1 MAYINVIS
9 FRCHFTHGIIDMQRE
24 FIRKATPGLP
34 FLFGSLAALAACAL
48 LVLSGVR
55 AGSLL
60 QIGVGAVL
68 ILIVLICFTGF
79 FTVEP
84 NEAKVL
90 QLFGT
95 YKGTVRQQ
103 GLFFAN
109 PFFSKKTITLRAR
122 NFETARLKVNDMH
135 SNPVEI
141 AAIVVWR
148 VIDSAEAL
156 FEVENVETY
165 VVTQSESALR
175 ALASKY
181 PYDAHEEGQVSLSVN
196 PDEVAHELS
205 VQLTERFAKAGVE
218 VIESRVSHLAYAP
231 EIAGVM
237 LQRQQA
243 SAMIAARTKIVEGAV
258 GMVDMALTMVEAR
271 GMAKLDGER
280 RAAMISNLLVVLC
293 GERSTQPV
301 VNTGTIYQ

>member
-1 MAYINVIS
+1 M
-9 FRCHFTHGIIDMQRE
+9 TRE
-24 FIRKATPGLP
+24 FVRKAAPGLP
-34 FLFGSLAALAACAL
+34 VLFSLLAGMVAGGWLIYAGITDRAFALAAAGVVVI
-48 LVLSGVR
+48 LVMLFMS
-55 AGSLL
+55 AGL
-60 QIGVGAVL
+60 
-68 ILIVLICFTGF
+68 

-109 PFFSKKTITLRAR
+109 PFFTKKRITLRAR
-122 NFETARLKVNDMH
+122 NFETTRLKVNDKH

-165 VVTQSESALR
+165 VMTQSESALR
-175 ALASKY
+175 ALATKY
-181 PYDAHEEGQVSLSVN
+181 PYDAHEDGEFSLSVN
-196 PDEVAHELS
+196 PDEIAHELS
-205 VQLTERFAKAGVE
+205 IQLTERFAKAGVE

-258 GMVDMALTMVEAR
+258 GMVDMALTMIDER
-271 GMAKLDGER
+271 GMAKLDPER
-280 RAAMISNLLVVLC
+280 RAAMISNLMVVLC
-293 GERSTQPV
+293 GERGAQPII
-301 VNTGTIYQ
+301 NAGTIYQ

>member
-1 MAYINVIS
+1 M
-9 FRCHFTHGIIDMQRE
+9 TRE
-24 FIRKATPGLP
+24 IVRKAAPGLP
-34 FLFGSLAALAACAL
+34 VLFMLLAGIAAGAWL
-48 LVLSGVR
+48 IYNGITTQTFGFAV
-55 AGSLL
+55 
-60 QIGVGAVL
+60 VGALV
-68 ILIVLICFTGF
+68 ILVMLFMAAGL

-84 NEAKVL
+84 NEAKAL
-90 QLFGT
+90 QLFGS

-109 PFFSKKTITLRAR
+109 PFFTKKRITLRAR
-122 NFETARLKVNDMH
+122 NFETTRLKVNDKH

-165 VVTQSESALR
+165 VMTQSESALR
-175 ALASKY
+175 ALATKY
-181 PYDAHEEGQVSLSVN
+181 PYDAHAEGEVSLSVN
-196 PDEVAHELS
+196 PDEIAHELS
-205 VQLTERFAKAGVE
+205 LQLTERFAKAGVE

-258 GMVDMALTMVEAR
+258 GMVDMALKMVEDR

-293 GERSTQPV
+293 GERSAQPV
-301 VNTGTIYQ
+301 LNTGTIYQ

>member
-1 MAYINVIS
+1 M
-9 FRCHFTHGIIDMQRE
+9 TRE
-24 FIRKATPGLP
+24 FIRRAAPGLP
-34 FLFGSLAALAACAL
+34 VLFALLAASAGGAWLIYAGITNRSFGLALGGAL
-48 LVLSGVR
+48 LILLCLVMC
-55 AGSLL
+55 AGL
-60 QIGVGAVL
+60 
-68 ILIVLICFTGF
+68 

-109 PFFSKKTITLRAR
+109 PFFTKKRITLRAR
-122 NFETARLKVNDMH
+122 NFETTRLKVNDNH

-148 VIDSAEAL
+148 VIDSAEAM

-165 VVTQSESALR
+165 VMTQSESALR

-181 PYDAHEEGQVSLSVN
+181 PYDAHAEGEFSLSVN
-196 PDEVAHELS
+196 PDEIATELS
-205 VQLTERFAKAGVE
+205 IQLTERFAKAGVE

-258 GMVDMALTMVEAR
+258 GMVDMALTMIDQR
-271 GMAKLDGER
+271 GMATLDNER
-280 RAAMISNLLVVLC
+280 RAAMVSNLLVVLC
-293 GERSTQPV
+293 GERSAQPV
-301 VNTGTIYQ
+301 LNTGTIYQ

>member
-1 MAYINVIS
+1 M
-9 FRCHFTHGIIDMQRE
+9 TRE
-24 FIRKATPGLP
+24 FLRKAAPGLP
-34 FLFGSLAALAACAL
+34 VLFFLIAGLAGGAWFIFN
-48 LVLSGVR
+48 GVR
-55 AGSLL
+55 NQSFVSAG
-60 QIGVGAVL
+60 IGALV
-68 ILIVLICFTGF
+68 ILIDLFMFAGL

-109 PFFSKKTITLRAR
+109 PFFTKKRITLRAR
-122 NFETARLKVNDMH
+122 NFETTRLKVNDKH

-165 VVTQSESALR
+165 VMTQSESALR
-175 ALASKY
+175 ALATKY
-181 PYDAHEEGQVSLSVN
+181 PYDAHEEGEVSLSVN
-196 PDEVAHELS
+196 PDEIAQNLS
-205 VQLTERFAKAGVE
+205 IQLTERFAKAGVE

-258 GMVDMALTMVEAR
+258 GMVDMALQMVEAR
-271 GMAKLDGER
+271 GMAKLDGDR

-293 GERSTQPV
+293 GDKNAQPV
-301 VNTGTIYQ
+301 LNTGTIYQ

>member
-1 MAYINVIS
+1 M
-9 FRCHFTHGIIDMQRE
+9 TRE
-24 FIRKATPGLP
+24 FLRKAAPGLP
-34 FLFGSLAALAACAL
+34 VLFILIAALAGGAWLIYNGIASQSF
-48 LVLSGVR
+48 LSAGV
-55 AGSLL
+55 GSL
-60 QIGVGAVL
+60 I
-68 ILIVLICFTGF
+68 ILIDLTMFAGL

-109 PFFSKKTITLRAR
+109 PFFTKKRITLRAR
-122 NFETARLKVNDMH
+122 NFETTRLKVNDKH

-165 VVTQSESALR
+165 VMTQSESALR
-175 ALASKY
+175 ALATKY
-181 PYDAHEEGQVSLSVN
+181 PYDAHEEGEVSLSVN
-196 PDEVAHELS
+196 PDEIAQNLS
-205 VQLTERFAKAGVE
+205 IQLTERFAKAGVE

-258 GMVDMALTMVEAR
+258 GMVDMALQMVEER
-271 GMAKLDGER
+271 GMAKLDGDR

-293 GERSTQPV
+293 GDRNAQPV
-301 VNTGTIYQ
+301 LNTGTIYQ

>member
-1 MAYINVIS
+1 M
-9 FRCHFTHGIIDMQRE
+9 TRE
-24 FIRKATPGLP
+24 FLRKAAPGLP
-34 FLFGSLAALAACAL
+34 VLFAL
-48 LVLSGVR
+48 LAGMAVGGWFIYAGITERSLTTVAIAAGV
-55 AGSLL
+55 
-60 QIGVGAVL
+60 
-68 ILIVLICFTGF
+68 ILICLFLCAGL

-109 PFFSKKTITLRAR
+109 PFFTKKRITLRAR
-122 NFETARLKVNDMH
+122 NFETTRLKVNDKH

-165 VVTQSESALR
+165 VMTQSESALR
-175 ALASKY
+175 ALATKY
-181 PYDAHEEGQVSLSVN
+181 PYDAHAEGEFSLSVN
-196 PDEVAHELS
+196 PDEIATELS
-205 VQLTERFAKAGVE
+205 IQLTERFAKAGVE

-258 GMVDMALTMVEAR
+258 GMVDMALTMIEER
-271 GMAKLDGER
+271 GIAKLDPER
-280 RAAMISNLLVVLC
+280 RASMVSNLLVVLC
-293 GERSTQPV
+293 GESEAQPV
-301 VNTGTIYQ
+301 LNTGTLYN

>member
-1 MAYINVIS
+1 
-9 FRCHFTHGIIDMQRE
+9 MQRE
-24 FIRKATPGLP
+24 FLRKASPGLP
-34 FLFGSLAALAACAL
+34 VLFGSLAAMAAAAWPIVAGVINHSFASAAAGVLVL
-48 LVLSGVR
+48 LVVITML
-55 AGSLL
+55 AGL
-60 QIGVGAVL
+60 
-68 ILIVLICFTGF
+68 

-109 PFFSKKTITLRAR
+109 PFFTKKRITLRAR
-122 NFETARLKVNDMH
+122 NFETTRLKVNDKH

-165 VVTQSESALR
+165 VMTQSESALR
-175 ALASKY
+175 ALATKY
-181 PYDAHEEGQVSLSVN
+181 PYDAHEEGEVSLSVN
-196 PDEVAHELS
+196 PDEIAHELS
-205 VQLTERFAKAGVE
+205 NQLTERFAKAGVE

-258 GMVDMALTMVEAR
+258 GMVDMALQMVEAR
-271 GMAKLDGER
+271 GMARLDDER

-293 GERSTQPV
+293 GERGAQPIM
-301 VNTGTIYQ
+301 NTGTIYQ

>member
-1 MAYINVIS
+1 
-9 FRCHFTHGIIDMQRE
+9 MQRE
-24 FIRKATPGLP
+24 FLRKAASGLP
-34 FLFGSLAALAACAL
+34 VLFGL
-48 LVLSGVR
+48 LGGMLG
-55 AGSLL
+55 G
-60 QIGVGAVL
+60 GA
-68 ILIVLICFTGF
+68 LIVLGIASRSPALAIAGVGLIVLCLFMCIGL

-109 PFFSKKTITLRAR
+109 PFFTKKTITLRAR
-122 NFETARLKVNDMH
+122 NFETARLKVNDKH

-156 FEVENVETY
+156 FEVENVEAY
-165 VVTQSESALR
+165 VTTQSESALR
-175 ALASKY
+175 ALATKY
-181 PYDAHEEGQVSLSVN
+181 PYDAHAEGEVSLSVN
-196 PDEVAHELS
+196 PDEIATELS

-231 EIAGVM
+231 EIASVM

-258 GMVDMALTMVEAR
+258 GMVDMALRMVEER
-271 GMAKLDGER
+271 GMATLDGER

-293 GERSTQPV
+293 AERGAQPV
-301 VNTGTIYQ
+301 LNAGTLYQ

>member
-1 MAYINVIS
+1 M
-9 FRCHFTHGIIDMQRE
+9 TRE
-24 FIRKATPGLP
+24 FIRKAAPGLP
-34 FLFGSLAALAACAL
+34 VLFFLIAGLAGGAWFIYNG
-48 LVLSGVR
+48 VTNQSFLS
-55 AGSLL
+55 A
-60 QIGVGAVL
+60 GVGAL
-68 ILIVLICFTGF
+68 IILVDLMMFAGL

-109 PFFSKKTITLRAR
+109 PFFTKKRITLRAR
-122 NFETARLKVNDMH
+122 NFETTRLKVNDKH

-165 VVTQSESALR
+165 VMTQSESALR
-175 ALASKY
+175 ALATKY
-181 PYDAHEEGQVSLSVN
+181 PYDAHEEGEVSLSVN
-196 PDEVAHELS
+196 PDEIAQNLS
-205 VQLTERFAKAGVE
+205 IQLTERFAKAGVE

-258 GMVDMALTMVEAR
+258 GMVDMALQMVEAR
-271 GMAKLDGER
+271 GMAKLDGDR

-293 GERSTQPV
+293 GDKNAQPV
-301 VNTGTIYQ
+301 LNTGTIYQ

>member
-1 MAYINVIS
+1 M
-9 FRCHFTHGIIDMQRE
+9 TRE
-24 FIRKATPGLP
+24 IIRKVAPGLP
-34 FLFGSLAALAACAL
+34 VLFALLAGLVAGAWLIYSGIVTQSFGS
-48 LVLSGVR
+48 
-55 AGSLL
+55 AGL
-60 QIGVGAVL
+60 GAVL
-68 ILIVLICFTGF
+68 IAVVLFMVAGL

-109 PFFSKKTITLRAR
+109 PFFTKKRITLRAR
-122 NFETARLKVNDMH
+122 NFETTRLKVNDKH

-165 VVTQSESALR
+165 VMTQSESALR
-175 ALASKY
+175 SLATKY
-181 PYDAHEEGQVSLSVN
+181 PYDAHTEGEVSLSVN
-196 PDEVAHELS
+196 PDEIAHELS
-205 VQLTERFAKAGVE
+205 IQLTERFAKAGVE

-258 GMVDMALTMVEAR
+258 GMVDMALQMVEAR
-271 GMAKLDGER
+271 GMAKLDGDR

-293 GERSTQPV
+293 GDRNAQPV

>member
-1 MAYINVIS
+1 M
-9 FRCHFTHGIIDMQRE
+9 TRE
-24 FIRKATPGLP
+24 ILRKAIPGLP
-34 FLFGSLAALAACAL
+34 VTFALLAATAVTGLMIYAGVANRSFGAIAGGVGTL
-48 LVLSGVR
+48 LVILVLF
-55 AGSLL
+55 AGL
-60 QIGVGAVL
+60 
-68 ILIVLICFTGF
+68 

-95 YKGTVRQQ
+95 YTGTIRQQ

-109 PFFSKKTITLRAR
+109 PFFTKKRITLRAR
-122 NFETARLKVNDMH
+122 NFETTRLKVNDNR

-165 VVTQSESALR
+165 VMTQSESALR

-181 PYDAHEEGQVSLSVN
+181 PYDAHEAGEVSLSVN
-196 PDEVAHELS
+196 PDEIAHELS
-205 VQLTERFAKAGVE
+205 NQLTERFAKAGVE

-258 GMVDMALTMVEAR
+258 GMVDMALQMVTER
-271 GMAKLDGER
+271 GMAKLDDER

-293 GERSTQPV
+293 GERGAQPIL
-301 VNTGTIYQ
+301 NAGTIYQ

>member
-1 MAYINVIS
+1 M
-9 FRCHFTHGIIDMQRE
+9 TRE
-24 FIRKATPGLP
+24 FLRKAAPGLP
-34 FLFGSLAALAACAL
+34 VLFLLLAIVVGAGWLIY
-48 LVLSGVR
+48 SGVR
-55 AGSLL
+55 QQSFGFALL
-60 QIGVGAVL
+60 GAAVM
-68 ILIVLICFTGF
+68 LICLFMFAGL

-109 PFFSKKTITLRAR
+109 PFFSKKHITLRAR
-122 NFETARLKVNDMH
+122 NFETTRLKVNDKH

-165 VVTQSESALR
+165 VMTQSESALR
-175 ALASKY
+175 ALATKY
-181 PYDAHEEGQVSLSVN
+181 PYDAHAEGEVSLSAN
-196 PDEVAHELS
+196 PDEIAHELS
-205 VQLTERFAKAGVE
+205 KQLTERFAKAGVE

-258 GMVDMALTMVEAR
+258 GMVDMALQMVEER

-293 GERSTQPV
+293 GERSAQPV
-301 VNTGTIYQ
+301 LNTGTIYQ

>member
-1 MAYINVIS
+1 
-9 FRCHFTHGIIDMQRE
+9 MQRE
-24 FIRKATPGLP
+24 FLRKASPGLP
-34 FLFGSLAALAACAL
+34 VLFGSIAAMAAAAWPIIAGVINHSFASAAAGVLVL
-48 LVLSGVR
+48 LVVITML
-55 AGSLL
+55 AGL
-60 QIGVGAVL
+60 
-68 ILIVLICFTGF
+68 

-109 PFFSKKTITLRAR
+109 PFFTKKRITLRAR
-122 NFETARLKVNDMH
+122 NFETTRLKVNDKH

-165 VVTQSESALR
+165 VMTQSESALR
-175 ALASKY
+175 ALATKY
-181 PYDAHEEGQVSLSVN
+181 PYDAHEEGEVSLSVN
-196 PDEVAHELS
+196 PDEIAHELS
-205 VQLTERFAKAGVE
+205 NQLTERFAKAGVE

-258 GMVDMALTMVEAR
+258 GMVDMALQMVEAR
-271 GMAKLDGER
+271 GMARLDDER

-293 GERSTQPV
+293 GERGAQPIM
-301 VNTGTIYQ
+301 NTGTIYQ

>member
-1 MAYINVIS
+1 M
-9 FRCHFTHGIIDMQRE
+9 TRE
-24 FIRKATPGLP
+24 QIRKAPAGLP
-34 FLFGSLAALAACAL
+34 ILFVLLAGVLCGGWIIYSSIGSRSFSMIALGVCVVL
-48 LVLSGVR
+48 FCLV
-55 AGSLL
+55 A
-60 QIGVGAVL
+60 
-68 ILIVLICFTGF
+68 FTGF

-84 NEAKVL
+84 NEAQVL

-95 YKGTVRQQ
+95 YKGTVREQ

-109 PFFSKKTITLRAR
+109 PFFTKKRITLRAR
-122 NFETARLKVNDMH
+122 NFETTRLKVNDRH

-148 VIDSAEAL
+148 VIDSAEAM
-156 FEVENVETY
+156 FEVENVEAY
-165 VVTQSESALR
+165 VMTQSESALR
-175 ALASKY
+175 SLATKY
-181 PYDAHEEGQVSLSVN
+181 PYDAHEEGEVSLSVN
-196 PDEVAHELS
+196 PDEIAHELS
-205 VQLTERFAKAGVE
+205 AQLTERFVKAGVE

-258 GMVDMALTMVEAR
+258 GMVDMALTMIEAR

-293 GERSTQPV
+293 GEKNAQPIL
-301 VNTGTIYQ
+301 NTGTIYQ

>member
-1 MAYINVIS
+1 M
-9 FRCHFTHGIIDMQRE
+9 TRE
-24 FIRKATPGLP
+24 FLRKAAPGLP
-34 FLFGSLAALAACAL
+34 VLFGLIAALAGGGWLIFNSIIGQSLGFAL
-48 LVLSGVR
+48 VG
-55 AGSLL
+55 
-60 QIGVGAVL
+60 GAV
-68 ILIVLICFTGF
+68 ILVVLLMFAGL

-109 PFFSKKTITLRAR
+109 PFFTKKRITLRAR
-122 NFETARLKVNDMH
+122 NFETTRLKVNDKH

-165 VVTQSESALR
+165 VMTQSESALR
-175 ALASKY
+175 ALATKY
-181 PYDAHEEGQVSLSVN
+181 PYDAHTDGEVSLSVN
-196 PDEVAHELS
+196 PDEVAQELS
-205 VQLTERFAKAGVE
+205 IQLTERFAKAGVE

-258 GMVDMALTMVEAR
+258 GMVDMALQMVEAR
-271 GMAKLDGER
+271 GMAKLDGDR

-293 GERSTQPV
+293 GDRNAQPV
-301 VNTGTIYQ
+301 VNAGTLYQ

>member
-1 MAYINVIS
+1 M
-9 FRCHFTHGIIDMQRE
+9 TRE
-24 FIRKATPGLP
+24 ILRKAAPGLP
-34 FLFGSLAALAACAL
+34 ILFILLAAVAGAAWL
-48 LVLSGVR
+48 IYSGIVNQ
-55 AGSLL
+55 SLGVA
-60 QIGVGAVL
+60 GVGATI
-68 ILIVLICFTGF
+68 ILVVVFMFAGL

-109 PFFSKKTITLRAR
+109 PFFSKKRITLRAR
-122 NFETARLKVNDMH
+122 NFETTRLKVNDKH

-165 VVTQSESALR
+165 VMTQSESALR
-175 ALASKY
+175 ALATKY
-181 PYDAHEEGQVSLSVN
+181 PYDAHAEGEVSLSLN
-196 PDEVAHELS
+196 PDEIAHELS
-205 VQLTERFAKAGVE
+205 NQLTERFAKAGVE

-258 GMVDMALTMVEAR
+258 GMVDMALQMVEAR
-271 GMAKLDGER
+271 GMAKLDDER

-293 GERSTQPV
+293 GDRGAQPIL
-301 VNTGTIYQ
+301 NTGTIYQ

>member
-1 MAYINVIS
+1 M
-9 FRCHFTHGIIDMQRE
+9 TRE
-24 FIRKATPGLP
+24 FIRKAAPGLP
-34 FLFGSLAALAACAL
+34 VLFFLLAGLAVGAWFIYFGITHQSFVAA
-48 LVLSGVR
+48 
-55 AGSLL
+55 
-60 QIGVGAVL
+60 GVGAVL
-68 ILIVLICFTGF
+68 MLADLITFTGF

-84 NEAKVL
+84 NEATVL

-109 PFFSKKTITLRAR
+109 PFFTKKRITLRAR
-122 NFETARLKVNDMH
+122 NFETTRLKVNDKH

-165 VVTQSESALR
+165 VMTQSESALR
-175 ALASKY
+175 ALATKY
-181 PYDAHEEGQVSLSVN
+181 PYDAHEEGEVSLSVN
-196 PDEVAHELS
+196 PDEIAQNLS
-205 VQLTERFAKAGVE
+205 IQLTERFAKAGVE

-258 GMVDMALTMVEAR
+258 GMVDMALQMVEAR
-271 GMAKLDGER
+271 GMAKLDGDR

-293 GERSTQPV
+293 GDRNAQPV
-301 VNTGTIYQ
+301 LNTGTIYQ

>member
-1 MAYINVIS
+1 M
-9 FRCHFTHGIIDMQRE
+9 TRE
-24 FIRKATPGLP
+24 FLRKAAPGLP
-34 FLFGSLAALAACAL
+34 VLFILIAALAGGAWFIYNGISQRSF
-48 LVLSGVR
+48 LS
-55 AGSLL
+55 AA
-60 QIGVGAVL
+60 IGVL
-68 ILIVLICFTGF
+68 IMLVDLVMFAGL

-109 PFFSKKTITLRAR
+109 PFFTKKRITLRAR
-122 NFETARLKVNDMH
+122 NFETTRLKVNDKH

-165 VVTQSESALR
+165 VMTQSESALR
-175 ALASKY
+175 ALATKY
-181 PYDAHEEGQVSLSVN
+181 PYDAHQEGEVSLSVN
-196 PDEVAHELS
+196 PDEIAQNLS
-205 VQLTERFAKAGVE
+205 IQLTERFAKAGVE

-258 GMVDMALTMVEAR
+258 GMVDMALQMVEER
-271 GMAKLDGER
+271 GMAKLDGDR

-293 GERSTQPV
+293 GDRNAQPV
-301 VNTGTIYQ
+301 LNTGTIYQ

>member
-1 MAYINVIS
+1 M
-9 FRCHFTHGIIDMQRE
+9 TRE
-24 FIRKATPGLP
+24 QIRKAPAGLP
-34 FLFGSLAALAACAL
+34 VLFVLIAALLAAGWIIYSSI
-48 LVLSGVR
+48 VSQ
-55 AGSLL
+55 SFPM
-60 QIGVGAVL
+60 
-68 ILIVLICFTGF
+68 IVLGVFIVGLCLVGF
-79 FTVEP
+79 AGLFTVEP

-109 PFFSKKTITLRAR
+109 PFFTKKRITLRAR
-122 NFETARLKVNDMH
+122 NFETTRLKVNDNR

-148 VIDSAEAL
+148 VIDSAEAM

-165 VVTQSESALR
+165 VMTQSESALR
-175 ALASKY
+175 SLATKY
-181 PYDAHEEGQVSLSVN
+181 PYDAHEEGEVSLSVN
-196 PDEVAHELS
+196 PDEIAHELS
-205 VQLTERFAKAGVE
+205 AQLTERFAKAGVE

-258 GMVDMALTMVEAR
+258 GMVDMALTMIEAR

-293 GERSTQPV
+293 GEKNAQPIL
-301 VNTGTIYQ
+301 NTGTIYQ

>member
-1 MAYINVIS
+1 M
-9 FRCHFTHGIIDMQRE
+9 TRE
-24 FIRKATPGLP
+24 ILRKAAPGLP
-34 FLFGSLAALAACAL
+34 ILFILLAAVAGAAWL
-48 LVLSGVR
+48 IYSGIVNQTLGFAV
-55 AGSLL
+55 AG
-60 QIGVGAVL
+60 GAV
-68 ILIVLICFTGF
+68 ILVVVFMFAGL

-109 PFFSKKTITLRAR
+109 PFFSKKRITLRAR
-122 NFETARLKVNDMH
+122 NFETTRLKVNDKH

-156 FEVENVETY
+156 FDVENVETY
-165 VVTQSESALR
+165 VMTQSESALR
-175 ALASKY
+175 ALATKY
-181 PYDAHEEGQVSLSVN
+181 PYDAHSEGEVSLAVN
-196 PDEVAHELS
+196 PDEIAHELS
-205 VQLTERFAKAGVE
+205 NQLTERFAKAGVE

-258 GMVDMALTMVEAR
+258 GMVDMALQMVEER
-271 GMAKLDGER
+271 GMAKLDDDR

-293 GERSTQPV
+293 GERGAQPIL
-301 VNTGTIYQ
+301 NTGTIYQ

>member
-1 MAYINVIS
+1 M
-9 FRCHFTHGIIDMQRE
+9 TRE
-24 FIRKATPGLP
+24 FLRKAAPGLP
-34 FLFGSLAALAACAL
+34 VLFAL
-48 LVLSGVR
+48 L
-55 AGSLL
+55 AGMA
-60 QIGVGAVL
+60 IGGWFIYAGITGRSVTTVAIAAGA
-68 ILIVLICFTGF
+68 ILVCLFLCAGL

-109 PFFSKKTITLRAR
+109 PFFTKKRITLRAR
-122 NFETARLKVNDMH
+122 NFETARLKVNDKH

-165 VVTQSESALR
+165 VMTQSESALR
-175 ALASKY
+175 ALATKY
-181 PYDAHEEGQVSLSVN
+181 PYDAHAEGEFSLSVN
-196 PDEVAHELS
+196 PDEIATELS
-205 VQLTERFAKAGVE
+205 IQLTERFAKAGVE

-258 GMVDMALTMVEAR
+258 GMVDMALTMIEER
-271 GMAKLDGER
+271 GMAKLDPER
-280 RAAMISNLLVVLC
+280 RASMVSNLLVVLC
-293 GERSTQPV
+293 GDRSAQPV
-301 VNTGTIYQ
+301 LNTGTIYQ

>member
-1 MAYINVIS
+1 M
-9 FRCHFTHGIIDMQRE
+9 TKE
-24 FIRKATPGLP
+24 FLRKAAPGLP
-34 FLFGSLAALAACAL
+34 VLFLALFGLLAAAYLIFQGVVNQSFALAL
-48 LVLSGVR
+48 LGAFIVMICLVML
-55 AGSLL
+55 AGL
-60 QIGVGAVL
+60 
-68 ILIVLICFTGF
+68 

-109 PFFSKKTITLRAR
+109 PFFTKKRITLRAR
-122 NFETARLKVNDMH
+122 NFETTRLKVNDKH

-148 VIDSAEAL
+148 VIDSAEAM
-156 FEVENVETY
+156 FEVENVEAY
-165 VVTQSESALR
+165 VMTQSESALR
-175 ALASKY
+175 SLATKY
-181 PYDAHEEGQVSLSVN
+181 PYDAHEEGEVSLSVN
-196 PDEVAHELS
+196 PDEIAHELS
-205 VQLTERFAKAGVE
+205 AQLTERFAKAGVE

-258 GMVDMALTMVEAR
+258 GMVDMALTMIEAR

-293 GERSTQPV
+293 GEKNAQPV
-301 VNTGTIYQ
+301 LNTGTIYQ

>member
-1 MAYINVIS
+1 M
-9 FRCHFTHGIIDMQRE
+9 TRE
-24 FIRKATPGLP
+24 FIRRAAPGLP
-34 FLFGSLAALAACAL
+34 VLFAL
-48 LVLSGVR
+48 L
-55 AGSLL
+55 AGSLGGAWL
-60 QIGVGAVL
+60 IFLGVTGRSLGLAFAGAL
-68 ILIVLICFTGF
+68 LLTILLVMCAGL

-109 PFFSKKTITLRAR
+109 PFFSKKKITLRAR
-122 NFETARLKVNDMH
+122 NFETARLKVNDKH

-165 VVTQSESALR
+165 VMTQSESALR
-175 ALASKY
+175 ALATKY
-181 PYDAHEEGQVSLSVN
+181 PYDAHAEGEFSLSVN
-196 PDEVAHELS
+196 PDEIATELS

-258 GMVDMALTMVEAR
+258 GMVDMALAMVEER
-271 GMAKLDGER
+271 GMAKLDADR
-280 RAAMISNLLVVLC
+280 RAAMVSNLLVVLC
-293 GERSTQPV
+293 GERSAQPV
-301 VNTGTIYQ
+301 LNTGTIYQ

>member
-1 MAYINVIS
+1 M
-9 FRCHFTHGIIDMQRE
+9 TRE
-24 FIRKATPGLP
+24 FLRKAAPGLP
-34 FLFGSLAALAACAL
+34 VLFALIAALAGGGWLIFNGIIGQSLGFGLVGGGVL
-48 LVLSGVR
+48 LVVLFMF
-55 AGSLL
+55 AGL
-60 QIGVGAVL
+60 
-68 ILIVLICFTGF
+68 

-109 PFFSKKTITLRAR
+109 PFFTKKRITLRAR
-122 NFETARLKVNDMH
+122 NFETTRLKVNDKH

-165 VVTQSESALR
+165 VMTQSESALR
-175 ALASKY
+175 ALATKY
-181 PYDAHEEGQVSLSVN
+181 PYDAHTDGEVSLSVN
-196 PDEVAHELS
+196 PDEVAQELS
-205 VQLTERFAKAGVE
+205 IQLTERFAKAGVE

-258 GMVDMALTMVEAR
+258 GMVDMALQMVEAR
-271 GMAKLDGER
+271 GMAKLDGDR

-293 GERSTQPV
+293 GDRNAQPV
-301 VNTGTIYQ
+301 LNTGTLYQ

>member
-1 MAYINVIS
+1 M
-9 FRCHFTHGIIDMQRE
+9 TRE
-24 FIRKATPGLP
+24 FLRKAAPGLP
-34 FLFGSLAALAACAL
+34 VLFALLAGMVLGAWFIYAGATDRSLITVAMAAALILVCLFLCAGL
-48 LVLSGVR
+48 
-55 AGSLL
+55 
-60 QIGVGAVL
+60 
-68 ILIVLICFTGF
+68 

-109 PFFSKKTITLRAR
+109 PFFTKKRITLRAR
-122 NFETARLKVNDMH
+122 NFETTRLKVNDKH

-156 FEVENVETY
+156 FEVENVEAY
-165 VVTQSESALR
+165 VMTQSESALR
-175 ALASKY
+175 ALATKY
-181 PYDAHEEGQVSLSVN
+181 PYDAHADGELSLSVN
-196 PDEVAHELS
+196 PDEIATELS

-258 GMVDMALTMVEAR
+258 GMVDMALTMVEER
-271 GMAKLDGER
+271 GMAKLDPER
-280 RAAMISNLLVVLC
+280 RAAMVSNLLVVLC
-293 GERSTQPV
+293 GERSAQPV
-301 VNTGTIYQ
+301 LNTGTIYQ

>member
-1 MAYINVIS
+1 M
-9 FRCHFTHGIIDMQRE
+9 TRE
-24 FIRKATPGLP
+24 FLRKAAPGLP
-34 FLFGSLAALAACAL
+34 VLSAL
-48 LVLSGVR
+48 LVAMVIGAYLIYGGVT
-55 AGSLL
+55 GQLL
-60 QIGVGAVL
+60 TSAVIGVGV
-68 ILIVLICFTGF
+68 ILVSLFMCAGL

-109 PFFSKKTITLRAR
+109 PFFSKKMITLRAR
-122 NFETARLKVNDMH
+122 NFETTRLKVNDSH

-165 VVTQSESALR
+165 VMTQSESALR
-175 ALASKY
+175 ALATRY
-181 PYDAHEEGQVSLSVN
+181 PYDAHTEGEVSLSVN
-196 PDEVAHELS
+196 PDEIATELS
-205 VQLTERFAKAGVE
+205 RQLTERFAKAGVE
-218 VIESRVSHLAYAP
+218 VIESRVSHLAYAA

-258 GMVDMALTMVEAR
+258 GMVDMALRMVEER

-293 GERSTQPV
+293 SERNAQPV
-301 VNTGTIYQ
+301 LNTGTLYQ

>member
-1 MAYINVIS
+1 M
-9 FRCHFTHGIIDMQRE
+9 TRE
-24 FIRKATPGLP
+24 IIRKVAPGLP
-34 FLFGSLAALAACAL
+34 VLFALLAGLVAGAWLIYSAIVTQSFGS
-48 LVLSGVR
+48 
-55 AGSLL
+55 AGL
-60 QIGVGAVL
+60 GAVL
-68 ILIVLICFTGF
+68 IAVVLFMVAGL

-109 PFFSKKTITLRAR
+109 PFFTKKRITLRAR
-122 NFETARLKVNDMH
+122 NFETTRLKVNDKH

-165 VVTQSESALR
+165 VMTQSESALR
-175 ALASKY
+175 SLATKY
-181 PYDAHEEGQVSLSVN
+181 PYDAHTEGEVSLSVN
-196 PDEVAHELS
+196 PDEIAHELS
-205 VQLTERFAKAGVE
+205 IQLTERFAKAGVE

-258 GMVDMALTMVEAR
+258 GMVDMALQMVEAR
-271 GMAKLDGER
+271 GMAKLDGDR

-293 GERSTQPV
+293 GDRNAQPV

>member
-1 MAYINVIS
+1 M
-9 FRCHFTHGIIDMQRE
+9 TRE
-24 FIRKATPGLP
+24 ILRKATPGLP
-34 FLFGSLAALAACAL
+34 VLFALLAGIVAGAWFIYSGIVTESFGS
-48 LVLSGVR
+48 
-55 AGSLL
+55 AGL
-60 QIGVGAVL
+60 GAVL
-68 ILIVLICFTGF
+68 IAVVLFMFAGL

-109 PFFSKKTITLRAR
+109 PFFSKKRITLRAR
-122 NFETARLKVNDMH
+122 NFETTRLKVNDKH

-165 VVTQSESALR
+165 VMTQSESALR
-175 ALASKY
+175 ALATKY
-181 PYDAHEEGQVSLSVN
+181 PYDAHTEGEVSLSVN
-196 PDEVAHELS
+196 PDEIAHELS
-205 VQLTERFAKAGVE
+205 IQLTERFAKAGVE

-258 GMVDMALTMVEAR
+258 GMVDMALQMVEER
-271 GMAKLDGER
+271 GMAKLDGDR

-293 GERSTQPV
+293 GDRNAQPV

>member
-1 MAYINVIS
+1 M
-9 FRCHFTHGIIDMQRE
+9 TRE
-24 FIRKATPGLP
+24 FLRKAAPGLP
-34 FLFGSLAALAACAL
+34 VLFALLGASVGGAWLIYIGITNRAFALAFG
-48 LVLSGVR
+48 GV
-55 AGSLL
+55 A
-60 QIGVGAVL
+60 L
-68 ILIVLICFTGF
+68 ILVCLFLCIGL

-109 PFFSKKTITLRAR
+109 PFFTKKRITLRAR
-122 NFETARLKVNDMH
+122 NFETARLKVNDKH

-165 VVTQSESALR
+165 VMTQSESALR
-175 ALASKY
+175 SLATKY
-181 PYDAHEEGQVSLSVN
+181 PYDAHEAGEFSLSVN
-196 PDEVAHELS
+196 PDEIATELS
-205 VQLTERFAKAGVE
+205 IQLTERFAKAGVE

-243 SAMIAARTKIVEGAV
+243 SAMIAARAKIVEGAV
-258 GMVDMALTMVEAR
+258 GMVDMALTMVEER
-271 GMAKLDGER
+271 GMAKLDADR
-280 RAAMISNLLVVLC
+280 RAAMVSNLLVVLC
-293 GERSTQPV
+293 GERSAQPV
-301 VNTGTIYQ
+301 LNAGTIYQ

>member
-1 MAYINVIS
+1 MI
-9 FRCHFTHGIIDMQRE
+9 RE
-24 FIRKATPGLP
+24 IVRKGTPGLP
-34 FLFGSLAALAACAL
+34 MLFLLLAAMAAGAWAVWNGIAGRS
-48 LVLSGVR
+48 LVSIGAGVF
-55 AGSLL
+55 
-60 QIGVGAVL
+60 
-68 ILIVLICFTGF
+68 IVLVALVMSAGL

-84 NEAKVL
+84 NEAKAL
-90 QLFGT
+90 QLFGS
-95 YKGTVRQQ
+95 YKGTVREQ

-109 PFFSKKTITLRAR
+109 PFYSKKNITLRAR
-122 NFETARLKVNDMH
+122 NFETQHLKVNDKH

-165 VVTQSESALR
+165 VMTQSESALR

-181 PYDAHEEGQVSLSVN
+181 PYDAHAEGEVSLSVN
-196 PDEVAHELS
+196 PDEIANELS
-205 VQLTERFAKAGVE
+205 VQLTERFAKAGVQ
-218 VIESRVSHLAYAP
+218 VIESRVSHLAYAA

-258 GMVDMALTMVEAR
+258 GMVDMALTMVEER
-271 GMAKLDGER
+271 GMAKLDPER
-280 RAAMISNLLVVLC
+280 RAAMVSNLLVVLC
-293 GERSTQPV
+293 GDRSAQPV
-301 VNTGTIYQ
+301 LNTGTIYQ

>member
-1 MAYINVIS
+1 M
-9 FRCHFTHGIIDMQRE
+9 TRE
-24 FIRKATPGLP
+24 ILCKAAPGLP
-34 FLFGSLAALAACAL
+34 ILFILLAAVAGAAWL
-48 LVLSGVR
+48 IYSGIVNQSLGV
-55 AGSLL
+55 AGA
-60 QIGVGAVL
+60 GATIIRVVVFMFAGL
-68 ILIVLICFTGF
+68 

-109 PFFSKKTITLRAR
+109 PFFSKKRITLRAR
-122 NFETARLKVNDMH
+122 NFETTRLKVNDKH

-165 VVTQSESALR
+165 VMTQSESALR
-175 ALASKY
+175 ALATKY
-181 PYDAHEEGQVSLSVN
+181 PYDAHAEGEVSLSLN
-196 PDEVAHELS
+196 PDEIAHELS
-205 VQLTERFAKAGVE
+205 NQLTERFAKAGVE

-258 GMVDMALTMVEAR
+258 GMVDMALQMVEAR
-271 GMAKLDGER
+271 GMAKLDDER

-293 GERSTQPV
+293 GDRGAQPIL
-301 VNTGTIYQ
+301 NTGTIYQ

>member
-1 MAYINVIS
+1 M
-9 FRCHFTHGIIDMQRE
+9 TRE
-24 FIRKATPGLP
+24 FLRKAAPGLP
-34 FLFGSLAALAACAL
+34 ILFILLAAVAGAAWL
-48 LVLSGVR
+48 IYSGIVNQTLGFAV
-55 AGSLL
+55 AG
-60 QIGVGAVL
+60 GAV
-68 ILIVLICFTGF
+68 ILVVVFMFAGL

-109 PFFSKKTITLRAR
+109 PFFSKKRITLRAR
-122 NFETARLKVNDMH
+122 NFETTRLKVNDKH

-156 FEVENVETY
+156 FDVENVETY
-165 VVTQSESALR
+165 VMTQSESALR
-175 ALASKY
+175 ALATKY
-181 PYDAHEEGQVSLSVN
+181 PYDAHSEGEVSLAVN
-196 PDEVAHELS
+196 PDEIAHELS
-205 VQLTERFAKAGVE
+205 NQLTERFAKAGVE

-258 GMVDMALTMVEAR
+258 GMVDMALQMVEER
-271 GMAKLDGER
+271 GMAKLDDER

-293 GERSTQPV
+293 GERGAQPIL
-301 VNTGTIYQ
+301 NTGTIYQ

>member
-1 MAYINVIS
+1 M
-9 FRCHFTHGIIDMQRE
+9 TRE
-24 FIRKATPGLP
+24 ILRKAAPGLP
-34 FLFGSLAALAACAL
+34 ILFILLAAVAGAAWLIYSGIVNQSLGVAGAGATII
-48 LVLSGVR
+48 LVVVFMF
-55 AGSLL
+55 AGL
-60 QIGVGAVL
+60 
-68 ILIVLICFTGF
+68 

-109 PFFSKKTITLRAR
+109 PFFSKKRITLRAR
-122 NFETARLKVNDMH
+122 NFETTRLKVNDKH

-165 VVTQSESALR
+165 VMTQSESALR
-175 ALASKY
+175 ALATKY
-181 PYDAHEEGQVSLSVN
+181 PYDAHAEGEVSLSLN
-196 PDEVAHELS
+196 PDEIAHELS
-205 VQLTERFAKAGVE
+205 NQLTERFAKAGVE

-258 GMVDMALTMVEAR
+258 GMVDMALQMVEAR
-271 GMAKLDGER
+271 GMAKLDDER

-293 GERSTQPV
+293 GDRGAQPIL
-301 VNTGTIYQ
+301 NTGTIYQ

>member
-1 MAYINVIS
+1 M
-9 FRCHFTHGIIDMQRE
+9 TRE
-24 FIRKATPGLP
+24 FLRKAAPGLP
-34 FLFGSLAALAACAL
+34 VLFTL
-48 LVLSGVR
+48 LGGV
-55 AGSLL
+55 A
-60 QIGVGAVL
+60 VGAYVAYLGMSGRSFPLIAAGGAVVL
-68 ILIVLICFTGF
+68 LCLITCSGF
-79 FTVEP
+79 FSVEP

-95 YKGTVRQQ
+95 YKGTVREQ

-109 PFFSKKTITLRAR
+109 PFFSKKSITLRAR
-122 NFETARLKVNDMH
+122 NFETTRLKVNDKH

-156 FEVENVETY
+156 FEVENVEAY
-165 VVTQSESALR
+165 VMTQSESALR
-175 ALASKY
+175 ALATKY
-181 PYDAHEEGQVSLSVN
+181 PYDAHTEGEVSLSVN
-196 PDEVAHELS
+196 PDEIATELS
-205 VQLTERFAKAGVE
+205 RQLTERFAKAGVE
-218 VIESRVSHLAYAP
+218 VIESRVSHLAYAA

-258 GMVDMALTMVEAR
+258 GMVDMALQMVEER

-293 GERSTQPV
+293 GERNAQPV
-301 VNTGTIYQ
+301 LNTGTLYQ

>member
-1 MAYINVIS
+1 M
-9 FRCHFTHGIIDMQRE
+9 TRE
-24 FIRKATPGLP
+24 FLRKAAPGLP
-34 FLFGSLAALAACAL
+34 VLFFLIAGLAGGAWFIFN
-48 LVLSGVR
+48 GVR
-55 AGSLL
+55 NQSFLSAG
-60 QIGVGAVL
+60 IGALV
-68 ILIVLICFTGF
+68 ILIDLFMFAGL

-109 PFFSKKTITLRAR
+109 PFFTKKRITLRAR
-122 NFETARLKVNDMH
+122 NFETTRLKVNDKH

-165 VVTQSESALR
+165 VMTQSESALR
-175 ALASKY
+175 ALATKY
-181 PYDAHEEGQVSLSVN
+181 PYDAHEEGEVSLSVN
-196 PDEVAHELS
+196 PDEIAQNLS
-205 VQLTERFAKAGVE
+205 IQLTERFAKAGVE

-258 GMVDMALTMVEAR
+258 GMVDMALQMVEAR
-271 GMAKLDGER
+271 GMAKLDGDR

-293 GERSTQPV
+293 GDKNAQPV
-301 VNTGTIYQ
+301 LNTGTIYQ

>member
-1 MAYINVIS
+1 
-9 FRCHFTHGIIDMQRE
+9 MQRE

-34 FLFGSLAALAACAL
+34 FLFGLLAALAALIL
-48 LVLSGVR
+48 LMLNGVR
-55 AGSLL
+55 QGSLV
-60 QIGVGAVL
+60 QVAVGAVL
-68 ILIVLICFTGF
+68 ILLVLVCFTGF

-109 PFFSKKTITLRAR
+109 PFFTKKKITLRAR

-181 PYDAHEEGQVSLSVN
+181 PYDAHEDGQVSLSVN

-205 VQLTERFAKAGVE
+205 AQLTERFAKAGVE

>member
-1 MAYINVIS
+1 M
-9 FRCHFTHGIIDMQRE
+9 TRE
-24 FIRKATPGLP
+24 ILRKAAPGLP
-34 FLFGSLAALAACAL
+34 ILFILLAAVAGAAWLIYSGIVNQSLGVAGAGATII
-48 LVLSGVR
+48 LVVVFMF
-55 AGSLL
+55 AGL
-60 QIGVGAVL
+60 
-68 ILIVLICFTGF
+68 

-109 PFFSKKTITLRAR
+109 PFFSKKRITLRAR
-122 NFETARLKVNDMH
+122 NFETTRLKVNDKH

-156 FEVENVETY
+156 FDVENVETY
-165 VVTQSESALR
+165 VMTQSESALR
-175 ALASKY
+175 SLATKY
-181 PYDAHEEGQVSLSVN
+181 PYDAHAEGEVSLSVN
-196 PDEVAHELS
+196 PDEIAHELS
-205 VQLTERFAKAGVE
+205 NQLTERFAKAGVE

-258 GMVDMALTMVEAR
+258 GMVDMALQMVEAR
-271 GMAKLDGER
+271 GMAKLDDER

-293 GERSTQPV
+293 GERGAQPIL
-301 VNTGTIYQ
+301 NTGTIYQ